1 MVNKAVR
8 ATGPVCRYG
17 DEAKIAASID
27 GIAAAYKPY
36 LAGIPA
42 ISAYARPCG
51 RANRATDTPAI
62 RSPADGLLNENLDEK
77 AFITS

>member
-1 MVNKAVR
+1 R
-8 ATGPVCRYG
+8 ATGPVCKYG

-42 ISAYARPCG
+42 SSAYAKPCG
-51 RANRATDTPAI
+51 RANRATEIPAMI
-62 RSPADGLLNENLDEK
+62 SPEPGRVNCTIPPAYTHP
-77 AFITS
+77 IQP